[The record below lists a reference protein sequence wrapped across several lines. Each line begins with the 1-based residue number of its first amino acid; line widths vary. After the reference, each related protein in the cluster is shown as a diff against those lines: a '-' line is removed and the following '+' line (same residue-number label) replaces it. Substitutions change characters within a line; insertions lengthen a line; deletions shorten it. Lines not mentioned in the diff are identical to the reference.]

1 MNLKELENTNILLL
15 GKSRAFV
22 VEEFDSLMKYN
33 KINVVKKVQD
43 DVTLV
48 VEGRMLTPYEQND
61 MAELYELGKYEFI
74 SIDELESTLASEID
88 SDMLLMSLKL
98 SHDKERLKSF
108 IQNSKIT
115 DELFFKLIKMY
126 SWSNEDFFE
135 NDDNRDVSAAF
146 ISRFYENIERNHNV
160 QYATTGFIHL
170 VAQAK
175 SSDLLKA
182 ISELEPMQ
190 FHPKINAAIAMS
202 IYLDEAMQERFYKR
216 KLERIDEA
224 LSFNKKLKHSLI
236 EIFLEDEDL
245 GANVAKSIELDEV
258 LFEKCK
264 KYSEALALNET
275 LSIVMQKELL
285 SENDKSINFALSHNS
300 VIDESVIVELLKT
313 TEKEQLEVLY
323 ENSAMPVE
331 LLEEAYNAGVYNAS
345 LSKNEATPVEILY
358 QLQLDSRYERSV
370 KTNAAFGKH
379 ITSENIGWL

>member
-1 MNLKELENTNILLL
+1 MNLKELENKTILLL
-15 GKSRAFV
+15 GKSRAFIG
-22 VEEFDSLMKYN
+22 EEFDALMKYN
-33 KINVVKKVQD
+33 KITVVKKVQD

-61 MAELYELGKYEFI
+61 MAEMYEAGGYEFI
-74 SIDELESTLASEID
+74 SIDTLESVLAKEID
-88 SDMLLMSLKL
+88 GDMLLMSLKL

-115 DELFFKLIKMY
+115 DTLFFKLIKMY

-170 VAQAK
+170 VGQAK
-175 SSDLLKA
+175 SSELLKA

-202 IYLDEAMQERFYKR
+202 PYIDEVMQERLHKR
-216 KLERIDEA
+216 KLEKIDEA
-224 LSFNKKLKHSLI
+224 LSFNIRLKSSLLTL
-236 EIFLEDEDL
+236 FLEDETL
-245 GANVAKSIELDEV
+245 GSNVAKSIELTPEV
-258 LFEKCK
+258 FMKCK
-264 KYSEALALNET
+264 NFSDSLALNET
-275 LSIVMQKELL
+275 LTLEMQKELL
-285 SENDKSINFALSHNS
+285 VQKSESVNFALAHNTS
-300 VIDESVIVELLKT
+300 IEESVILELL
-313 TEKEQLEVLY
+313 EGASKEQLEVLY
-323 ENSAMPVE
+323 ENAALPVK
-331 LLEEAYNAGVYNAS
+331 LLEEAYKEGVYHSS
-345 LSKNEATPVEILY
+345 LAKNEATPVDILY